1 MITFTQCKTN
11 EKIYKRW
18 LKQYKKDWRKRCKEC
33 RFNPISQEIR

>member
-1 MITFTQCKTN
+1 MTTFTQYKTN